1 MCVCVCLSEREEER
15 LCDVVNFKCVYVHK
29 KHNILLISFQIILYD
44 WVKTCIPLSQ

>member
-1 MCVCVCLSEREEER
+1 MCVCVRERKR
-15 LCDVVNFKCVYVHK
+15 DCDVVNFKCVYVHK